1 MVAAGPAQAV
11 EEIVVQLG
19 PLHVPVQVS
28 DLEVAALTDQVP
40 PGLRPYG
47 PLLTPAVRQS
57 LRRPLSLEP
66 QMSDRIVADL
76 LGSDHGQQLLDLL
89 AEVAPGLS
97 PTELQSAIQRAAQA
111 PDGLSLLGIL
121 KTLPEEQLTL
131 KAGALLTLLTQFG
144 LSQWEQLA
152 LSEVLKQTL
161 ADETMAGALPFN
173 PAATGSTT
181 PRVWSQALIDPTRD
195 DGAHGLRTIPIDI
208 YYSRHSQG
216 PLVLLSHGFG
226 ADRDFLA
233 YLGEHLASHGLTV
246 VSIEHPGSNVKA
258 LSEAE
263 GSILPASEF
272 IDRPLDVRLVLDYLQ
287 ELNEAAITD
296 QRRFNL
302 DQVTLMG
309 HSLGGYTG
317 LALAGAPLDLEALNQ
332 FCQGLAPNALSP
344 ADWLQCAAT
353 DLALP
358 PTGLT
363 DDRITQLVIMNPIIG
378 QLFGAEGL
386 SQVAVPTLI
395 LTGTEDGV
403 TPSGDQ
409 QLRPFDQLSGPRAL
423 IAVIGGTH
431 LSVGDPN
438 NLNPAL
444 TQIPFMPE
452 LSVAETAQLRTY
464 LKGTLLSF
472 VMQQTPQRRRYQPF
486 LTATYAQRFST
497 EALPLRYS
505 DRLPDSVTRWLSVRQ
520 ALARYLSPSLE
531 SVASLLHLGLI
542 EFQYDVAH
550 FRRNAIAQ
558 IPFID
563 RPGFQ
568 RISLHYPYPAP
579 SMALDGTLY
588 GLHPNHE

>member
-1 MVAAGPAQAV
+1 MASPVQAV

-19 PLHVPVQVS
+19 PVQVPLQVS
-28 DLEVAALTDQVP
+28 DLETAATTDQVP

-47 PLLTPAVRQS
+47 PLLTPAVRQT
-57 LRRPLSLEP
+57 LRRPLSLDP

-76 LGSDHGQQLLDLL
+76 LGSDNGQQLLELL
-89 AEVAPGLS
+89 AEVAPGLT
-97 PTELQSAIQRAAQA
+97 PADLQVAIQSAAQ
-111 PDGLSLLGIL
+111 PPGGLSLLGIL
-121 KTLPEEQLTL
+121 QNLPAEKLTL
-131 KAGALLTLLTQFG
+131 RAGSLLTLLTQFG

-152 LSEVLKQTL
+152 LSDVLKQTL
-161 ADETMAGALPFN
+161 SDETMAGVMPFN
-173 PAATGSTT
+173 PAAAGSTE
-181 PRVWSQALIDPTRD
+181 PRVWSQALVDPSRSGYGQD
-195 DGAHGLRTIPIDI
+195 QRTIPIDI
-208 YYSRHSQG
+208 YYSRNSQG

-233 YLGEHLASHGLTV
+233 YLGNHLASHGLTV

-258 LSEAE
+258 LAEAE
-263 GSILPASEF
+263 GAILPASEF
-272 IDRPLDVRLVLDYLQ
+272 IDRPLDVHLVLDYLQ

-296 QRRFNL
+296 RRRFNL
-302 DQVTLMG
+302 DEVTLVG

-317 LALAGAPLDLEALNQ
+317 LALAGAPLDLDALNQ
-332 FCQGLAPNALSP
+332 FCQALTPNALSP

-386 SQVAVPTLI
+386 SQVEVPTLI

-431 LSVGDPN
+431 LSVGDPD

-444 TQIPFMPE
+444 TEIPFMPE
-452 LSVAETAQLRTY
+452 LPIDETEQLRTY

-472 VMQQTPQRRRYQPF
+472 VMQQTPQRRRYKPF
-486 LTATYAQRFST
+486 LTATYAQQFST

-505 DRLPDSVTRWLSVRQ
+505 DHLPDSIAHWLWMGEAMEQ
-520 ALARYLSPSLE
+520 YLSPPLE

-542 EFQYDVAH
+542 GLQYDVDR
-550 FRRNAIAQ
+550 FRRKAIAHM
-558 IPFID
+558 PFRD
-563 RPGFQ
+563 RRFQ
-568 RISLHYPYPAP
+568 PISFGHPYPAP
-579 SMALDGTLY
+579 SMALDVALH
-588 GLHPNHE
+588 GLHPTHE